1 MIITETKTQQK
12 LVEESNKLRR
22 AYKDMTEK
30 ERKAFYNT
38 VRGQVTKQRNALE
51 KIADGKVSKRYKVLS
66 REKSPALEALETREG
81 IIGKMPDKMPEDFE
95 EFQKHMESAKKF
107 LTAQTAT
114 AKNWLKLVKDETAR
128 TEKLLNRKFTIEE
141 SRKAWELIKKLESTD
156 GGAIYDASLSS
167 EEGYRQII
175 AKVFDP
181 KLSVDQMMTK
191 WDNYRRGTTP
201 QQIQDND
208 VDVMALARK
217 QREKLKNKQ
226 EQNNYFKQD
235 KYVEDSNINT
245 QVRKNRR
252 R

>member
-51 KIADGKVSKRYKVLS
+51 KIYDGKVSKRYKVLA

-95 EFQKHMESAKKF
+95 EFQKQMESAKKF

-114 AKNWLKLVKDETAR
+114 AKNWMKLLKDQTAR
-128 TEKLLNRKFTIEE
+128 TEKLFNRKLTIEE
-141 SRKAWELIKKLESTD
+141 SRKAWEVIKKLESTD
-156 GGAIYDASLSS
+156 GGAIYDSSLSS

-181 KLSVDQMMTK
+181 KLTVDQMMTN

-217 QREKLKNKQ
+217 QREKLKKQQ
-226 EQNNYFKQD
+226 EQNNYFK
-235 KYVEDSNINT
+235 
-245 QVRKNRR
+245 RR
-252 R
+252 

>member
-12 LVEESNKLRR
+12 LVEESNKLRG
-22 AYKDMTEK
+22 AYKDMTDK

-51 KIADGKVSKRYKVLS
+51 KIYDGKVSKRYKVLA

-95 EFQKHMESAKKF
+95 EFQKQMESAKKF

-114 AKNWLKLVKDETAR
+114 AKNWLKLIKEETAR

-181 KLSVDQMMTK
+181 KLTVDQMMTK

-201 QQIQDND
+201 QQIQDDD

-217 QREKLKNKQ
+217 QREKLKKKQ
-226 EQNNYFKQD
+226 EQDNYFK
-235 KYVEDSNINT
+235 
-245 QVRKNRR
+245 RR
-252 R
+252 

>member
-51 KIADGKVSKRYKVLS
+51 KIYDGKVSKRYSILS
-66 REKSPALEALETREG
+66 GEKSPALEALETREG
-81 IIGKMPDKMPEDFE
+81 IVGKMPDKMPEDFE
-95 EFQKHMESAKKF
+95 EFQKQMESAKKF

-114 AKNWLKLVKDETAR
+114 AKNWMKLIKEETAR
-128 TEKLLNRKFTIEE
+128 TEKLLNRKFTVEE

-167 EEGYRQII
+167 EEGYREII

-181 KLSVDQMMTK
+181 KLTVDQMMTK

-201 QQIQDND
+201 QQIQDDD

-217 QREKLKNKQ
+217 QREKLKKKQ
-226 EQNNYFKQD
+226 EQDNYFK
-235 KYVEDSNINT
+235 
-245 QVRKNRR
+245 RR
-252 R
+252 

>member
-51 KIADGKVSKRYKVLS
+51 KISKGQVSKRYSILS
-66 REKSPALEALETREG
+66 GEKSPALEALETREG
-81 IIGKMPDKMPEDFE
+81 IVGKMPDKMPEDFE

-114 AKNWLKLVKDETAR
+114 AKNWMKLIKEETAR
-128 TEKLLNRKFTIEE
+128 TEKLLNRKFTVEE

-167 EEGYRQII
+167 EEGYREII

-181 KLSVDQMMTK
+181 KLTVDQMMTK

-201 QQIQDND
+201 QQIQDDD

-217 QREKLKNKQ
+217 QREKLKKKQ
-226 EQNNYFKQD
+226 EQDNYFK
-235 KYVEDSNINT
+235 
-245 QVRKNRR
+245 RR
-252 R
+252 

>member
-38 VRGQVTKQRNALE
+38 VRGQVSKQRNALQR
-51 KIADGKVSKRYKVLS
+51 IYDGKVSERYKVLS
-66 REKSPALEALETREG
+66 REKSPALEALERREG

-95 EFQKHMESAKKF
+95 EFQKYMSSAKKF

-128 TEKLLNRKFTIEE
+128 TEKLFNRKLTIEE

-167 EEGYRQII
+167 EEGYREII

-181 KLSVDQMMTK
+181 KLTVDQMMAN

-201 QQIQDND
+201 KTIDD
-208 VDVMALARK
+208 EDIDPFVLARK
-217 QREKLKNKQ
+217 QRDKKQ
-226 EQNNYFKQD
+226 KEQDNYFK
-235 KYVEDSNINT
+235 
-245 QVRKNRR
+245 RR
-252 R
+252 

>member
-51 KIADGKVSKRYKVLS
+51 KISDGKVSKRYKVLS
-66 REKSPALEALETREG
+66 GEKSPALEALERREG

-95 EFQKHMESAKKF
+95 EFQKQMESAKKF

-114 AKNWLKLVKDETAR
+114 AKNWLKLIKDETAR

-167 EEGYRQII
+167 EEGYKQII

-181 KLSVDQMMTK
+181 KLTVDQMMAN

-201 QQIQDND
+201 KTIDDDDLD
-208 VDVMALARK
+208 VYSLARK
-217 QREKLKNKQ
+217 QRNKKQQ
-226 EQNNYFKQD
+226 EQDNYFK
-235 KYVEDSNINT
+235 
-245 QVRKNRR
+245 RR
-252 R
+252 

>member
-22 AYKDMTEK
+22 AYKDMTDK

-51 KIADGKVSKRYKVLS
+51 KIYDGKVSKRYKVLS

-95 EFQKHMESAKKF
+95 EFQKQMESAKKF

-128 TEKLLNRKFTIEE
+128 TEKLLNRKFTVEE

-167 EEGYRQII
+167 EEGYREII

-217 QREKLKNKQ
+217 QREKLKKKQ
-226 EQNNYFKQD
+226 EQDNYFK
-235 KYVEDSNINT
+235 
-245 QVRKNRR
+245 RR
-252 R
+252 

>member
-12 LVEESNKLRR
+12 LVEESNKLRG
-22 AYKDMTEK
+22 AYKNMTDK

-51 KIADGKVSKRYKVLS
+51 KIYDGKVSKRYKVLAG
-66 REKSPALEALETREG
+66 EKSPALEALEKREG
-81 IIGKMPDKMPEDFE
+81 IVGKMPDKMPEDFE
-95 EFQKHMESAKKF
+95 EFQKQMESAKKF

-114 AKNWLKLVKDETAR
+114 AKNWMKLVKDETAR
-128 TEKLLNRKFTIEE
+128 TEKLLNRKFTVEE

-167 EEGYRQII
+167 EEGYKQII

-181 KLSVDQMMTK
+181 SLTVDQMLTK

-217 QREKLKNKQ
+217 QREKLKKKQ
-226 EQNNYFKQD
+226 EQDNYFK
-235 KYVEDSNINT
+235 
-245 QVRKNRR
+245 RR
-252 R
+252 

>member
-51 KIADGKVSKRYKVLS
+51 KISDGKVSKRYKVLS
-66 REKSPALEALETREG
+66 GEKSPALEALETREG

-95 EFQKHMESAKKF
+95 EFQKQMESAKKF

-114 AKNWLKLVKDETAR
+114 AKNWLKLIKDETAR

-167 EEGYRQII
+167 EEGYKQII

-181 KLSVDQMMTK
+181 KLTVDQMMAN

-201 QQIQDND
+201 KTIDDDDLD
-208 VDVMALARK
+208 VYSLARK
-217 QREKLKNKQ
+217 QRNKKQQ
-226 EQNNYFKQD
+226 EQDNYFK
-235 KYVEDSNINT
+235 
-245 QVRKNRR
+245 RR
-252 R
+252 

>member
-1 MIITETKTQQK
+1 MIVTETKTQQK

-22 AYKDMTEK
+22 AYKDMSER

-51 KIADGKVSKRYKVLS
+51 KIADGKVSKRYRVLS
-66 REKSPALEALETREG
+66 GEKSPALEALETREG

-114 AKNWLKLVKDETAR
+114 AKNWMKLVKEETAR
-128 TEKLLNRKFTIEE
+128 TEKLLNRKFSIEE

-156 GGAIYDASLSS
+156 GGAIYDAGLSS

-175 AKVFDP
+175 AKVFNP
-181 KLSVDQMMTK
+181 NLSVDQMMTN
-191 WDNYRRGTTP
+191 WDNYRRGSTP
-201 QQIQDND
+201 QQIQDKD
-208 VDVMALARK
+208 DEDMDPFVIARK
-217 QREKLKNKQ
+217 QKQ
-226 EQNNYFKQD
+226 ARQTENYFKQD
-235 KYVEDSNINT
+235 KYVEDSKIST
-245 QVRKNRR
+245 QVRKNKRR
-252 R
+252 

>member
-12 LVEESNKLRR
+12 LVQESNKLRR

-51 KIADGKVSKRYKVLS
+51 KIYDGKVSNRYKVLS

-107 LTAQTAT
+107 LTAQSAT

-128 TEKLLNRKFTIEE
+128 TEKILGRKFTVEE
-141 SRKAWELIKKLESTD
+141 ARKAWELIKKLESTD
-156 GGAIYDASLSS
+156 GGAIYDSSLSS
-167 EEGYRQII
+167 EEGYREII
-175 AKVFDP
+175 AKVFDHN
-181 KLSVDQMMTK
+181 LTVDQMMAK
-191 WDNYRRGTTP
+191 WDSYRRGTTP
-201 QQIQDND
+201 KTIDDDDLD
-208 VDVMALARK
+208 VYTLARK
-217 QREKLKNKQ
+217 QRNKKQQ
-226 EQNNYFKQD
+226 EQNNYFK
-235 KYVEDSNINT
+235 
-245 QVRKNRR
+245 RR
-252 R
+252 

>member
-22 AYKDMTEK
+22 AYKNMSEK

-51 KIADGKVSKRYKVLS
+51 KIYDGKVSKRYKVLA

-95 EFQKHMESAKKF
+95 EFQKQMESAKKF

-114 AKNWLKLVKDETAR
+114 AKNWLKLIKDETAR

-141 SRKAWELIKKLESTD
+141 SRKAWELIKKLESTE

-181 KLSVDQMMTK
+181 KLTVDQMLTN

-217 QREKLKNKQ
+217 QREKLKKKQ
-226 EQNNYFKQD
+226 EQDNYFK
-235 KYVEDSNINT
+235 
-245 QVRKNRR
+245 RR
-252 R
+252 

>member
-51 KIADGKVSKRYKVLS
+51 KIYDGKVSKRYKVLS
-66 REKSPALEALETREG
+66 GEKSPALEALEKREG
-81 IIGKMPDKMPEDFE
+81 IIGQMPDKMPEDFE

-107 LTAQTAT
+107 LTAQSAT
-114 AKNWLKLVKDETAR
+114 AKNWMKLVKDQTAR
-128 TEKLLNRKFTIEE
+128 TEKILGRKFTVEE

-167 EEGYRQII
+167 EEGYREII

-181 KLSVDQMMTK
+181 KLTVDQMMTN

-217 QREKLKNKQ
+217 QREKLKKKQ
-226 EQNNYFKQD
+226 EQDNYFK
-235 KYVEDSNINT
+235 
-245 QVRKNRR
+245 RR
-252 R
+252 

>member
-22 AYKDMTEK
+22 AYKEMSDK
-30 ERKAFYNT
+30 ERKAFYNI

-66 REKSPALEALETREG
+66 GEKSPALEALEKREG

-95 EFQKHMESAKKF
+95 EFQKQMESAKKF

-114 AKNWLKLVKDETAR
+114 AKNWLKLIKEETAR
-128 TEKLLNRKFTIEE
+128 TEKLLNRKFSIEE

-167 EEGYRQII
+167 EEGYREII

-181 KLSVDQMMTK
+181 NLTVDQMMTK

-208 VDVMALARK
+208 DEEMDPFVIARK
-217 QREKLKNKQ
+217 QRQAKQ
-226 EQNNYFKQD
+226 TNNYLK
-235 KYVEDSNINT
+235 K
-245 QVRKNRR
+245 K
-252 R
+252 

>member
-1 MIITETKTQQK
+1 MIIKETKTQKK

-51 KIADGKVSKRYKVLS
+51 KIYDRKVSKRYKVLS
-66 REKSPALEALETREG
+66 GEKSPALEALETREG

-95 EFQKHMESAKKF
+95 EFQKQMESAKKF
-107 LTAQTAT
+107 LTAQSAT

-141 SRKAWELIKKLESTD
+141 ARKAWELIKKLESTD

-181 KLSVDQMMTK
+181 NLTVDQMMTN

-201 QQIQDND
+201 KTIDDDDLD
-208 VDVMALARK
+208 VYSLARK
-217 QREKLKNKQ
+217 QRDKKKQ
-226 EQNNYFKQD
+226 KQNNYFK
-235 KYVEDSNINT
+235 
-245 QVRKNRR
+245 RR
-252 R
+252 

>member
-38 VRGQVTKQRNALE
+38 VRGQVTKQRNALQ
-51 KIADGKVSKRYKVLS
+51 KIYDGKVSKRYKVLS

-81 IIGKMPDKMPEDFE
+81 IIGKMPEKMPEDFE
-95 EFQKHMESAKKF
+95 EFQKQMESAKKF

-114 AKNWLKLVKDETAR
+114 AKNWMKLVKDETAR
-128 TEKLLNRKFTIEE
+128 TEKLLNRKFTVEE

-167 EEGYRQII
+167 EEGYREII

-181 KLSVDQMMTK
+181 KLTVDQMMTK

-217 QREKLKNKQ
+217 QREKLKKKQ
-226 EQNNYFKQD
+226 EQDNYFK
-235 KYVEDSNINT
+235 
-245 QVRKNRR
+245 RR
-252 R
+252 

>member
-22 AYKDMTEK
+22 AYKDMPYK

-51 KIADGKVSKRYKVLS
+51 KIYDGKVSKRYKVLS
-66 REKSPALEALETREG
+66 GEKSPALEALETREG

-107 LTAQTAT
+107 LTAQSAT

-128 TEKLLNRKFTIEE
+128 TEKILGRKFTVEE
-141 SRKAWELIKKLESTD
+141 ARKAWELIKKLESTD

-181 KLSVDQMMTK
+181 NLTVDQMMTN

-201 QQIQDND
+201 KTIDDDDLD
-208 VDVMALARK
+208 VYSLARK
-217 QREKLKNKQ
+217 QRDKKKQ
-226 EQNNYFKQD
+226 KQNNYFK
-235 KYVEDSNINT
+235 
-245 QVRKNRR
+245 RR
-252 R
+252 

>member
-1 MIITETKTQQK
+1 MIITETKTQKK

-22 AYKDMTEK
+22 AYKEMSEK

-51 KIADGKVSKRYKVLS
+51 KIAGGKVSERYRVLAM
-66 REKSPALEALETREG
+66 EKSPALEALERREG

-107 LTAQTAT
+107 LTAQSAT
-114 AKNWLKLVKDETAR
+114 AKNWLKLVKDETER
-128 TEKLLNRKFTIEE
+128 TEKILGRKFTVEE

-167 EEGYRQII
+167 EEGYREII

-181 KLSVDQMMTK
+181 NLTVDQMMAK
-191 WDNYRRGTTP
+191 WDSYRRGTTP
-201 QQIQDND
+201 KTIDDDDLD
-208 VDVMALARK
+208 VYSLARK
-217 QREKLKNKQ
+217 QRNKKQQ
-226 EQNNYFKQD
+226 EQDNYFK
-235 KYVEDSNINT
+235 
-245 QVRKNRR
+245 RR
-252 R
+252 

>member
-1 MIITETKTQQK
+1 MP
-12 LVEESNKLRR
+12 
-22 AYKDMTEK
+22 EK

-51 KIADGKVSKRYKVLS
+51 KIYDRKVSKRYKVLS
-66 REKSPALEALETREG
+66 GEKSPALEALETREG

-95 EFQKHMESAKKF
+95 ELQKHMESAKKF
-107 LTAQTAT
+107 LTAQSAT

-128 TEKLLNRKFTIEE
+128 TEKILGRKFTVEE
-141 SRKAWELIKKLESTD
+141 ARKAWELIKKLESTD

-181 KLSVDQMMTK
+181 NLTVDQMLTN

-201 QQIQDND
+201 KTIDDDDLD
-208 VDVMALARK
+208 VYSLARK
-217 QREKLKNKQ
+217 QRDKKKQ
-226 EQNNYFKQD
+226 KQNNYFK
-235 KYVEDSNINT
+235 
-245 QVRKNRR
+245 RR
-252 R
+252 

>member
-51 KIADGKVSKRYKVLS
+51 KIYDGKVSKRYKVLS
-66 REKSPALEALETREG
+66 GEKSPALEALEKREG
-81 IIGKMPDKMPEDFE
+81 IIGQMPDKMPEDFE

-107 LTAQTAT
+107 LTAQSAT
-114 AKNWLKLVKDETAR
+114 AKNWMKLVKDQTAR
-128 TEKLLNRKFTIEE
+128 TEKILGRKFTVEE

-167 EEGYRQII
+167 EEGYREII

-181 KLSVDQMMTK
+181 KLTVDQMMTK

-217 QREKLKNKQ
+217 QREKLKKKQ
-226 EQNNYFKQD
+226 EQDNYFK
-235 KYVEDSNINT
+235 
-245 QVRKNRR
+245 RR
-252 R
+252 

>member
-38 VRGQVTKQRNALE
+38 VRGQVTKQRNALQ
-51 KIADGKVSKRYKVLS
+51 KIYDGKVSKRYKVLS
-66 REKSPALEALETREG
+66 GEKSPALEALETREG
-81 IIGKMPDKMPEDFE
+81 IIGQMPDKMPEDFE
-95 EFQKHMESAKKF
+95 EFQKQMESAKKF

-114 AKNWLKLVKDETAR
+114 AKNWLKLIKDETAR
-128 TEKLLNRKFTIEE
+128 TEKLLNRKFTVEE

-156 GGAIYDASLSS
+156 GGAIYDAGLSS
-167 EEGYRQII
+167 EEGYKQII

-181 KLSVDQMMTK
+181 KLTVDQMMTN

-217 QREKLKNKQ
+217 QREKLKKKQ
-226 EQNNYFKQD
+226 EQDNYFK
-235 KYVEDSNINT
+235 
-245 QVRKNRR
+245 RR
-252 R
+252 